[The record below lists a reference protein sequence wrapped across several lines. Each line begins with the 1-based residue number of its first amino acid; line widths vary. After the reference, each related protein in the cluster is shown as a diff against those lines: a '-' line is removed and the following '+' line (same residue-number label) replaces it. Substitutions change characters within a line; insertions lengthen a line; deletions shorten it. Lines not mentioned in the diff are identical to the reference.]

1 MKPRLVAVKRES
13 KRLSPAEVE
22 TILRRASELGSR
34 REDSSAIS
42 PEVLVQVAAAI
53 GIPEENVRRAIE
65 DLASERA
72 AEPETLPRT
81 LYGSARF
88 RVVQEMESPA
98 EAVREILED
107 LLKRQQGL
115 KLRRTTSVGSF
126 WDSGDLLGTIR
137 RTLDFSDERPL
148 LKAKSVEVRVRSLGE
163 ARCEAALTVDLSN
176 QRGEY
181 FSLGSIFGVT
191 LAIPV
196 AIAGVQDPLFFLA
209 VLPALA
215 APGFGF
221 KLAYR
226 KGCAGMR
233 SALDELLDAT
243 EEEAADQERANR
255 ERRPI
260 GSVQNLKPI
269 PRFTVPHRDQ

>member
-1 MKPRLVAVKRES
+1 MAVKREG

-34 REDSSAIS
+34 RENSSAIS
-42 PEVLVQVAAAI
+42 SEVLVQVAAAI
-53 GIPEENVRRAIE
+53 GISEENVHRAIE

-72 AEPETLPRT
+72 AEPDTISRT

-88 RVVQEMESPA
+88 RVVREIERPA
-98 EAVREILED
+98 ETVREILED

-115 KLRRTTSVGSF
+115 KLRRTTSAGSF

-137 RTLDFSDERPL
+137 RTLDLSGERPL
-148 LKAKSVEVRVRSLGE
+148 LKAKSVEVRVASLGE
-163 ARCEAALTVDLSN
+163 ARCEAMLTADLST

-191 LAIPV
+191 LAVPV

-209 VLPALA
+209 VLPALG

-221 KLAYR
+221 RLAYQR
-226 KGCAGMR
+226 GCAGMR
-233 SALDELLDAT
+233 RVLDELLDAV
-243 EEEAADQERANR
+243 EEDASERERTNR

-260 GSVQNLKPI
+260 RHVQNLKPI
-269 PRFTVPHRDQ
+269 PRFTVPPRDE

>member
-1 MKPRLVAVKRES
+1 MAVKKEGG
-13 KRLSPAEVE
+13 RLSPAEVE
-22 TILRRASELGSR
+22 TILRRASELGSG
-34 REDSSAIS
+34 REDSSSIS

-53 GIPEENVRRAIE
+53 GIPEENVRRAIS

-72 AEPETLPRT
+72 AEPDTLSRT
-81 LYGSARF
+81 LYGSARL
-88 RVVQEMESPA
+88 RV
-98 EAVREILED
+98 VREIDRPAGTVRELLED
-107 LLKRQQGL
+107 LLKKQQGL
-115 KLRRTTSVGSF
+115 KLRRTTSAGSH

-148 LKAKSVEVRVRSLGE
+148 LKAKSVEVRVRSLGD
-163 ARCEAALTVDLSN
+163 ARCEALLTADLSN

-191 LAIPV
+191 LAVPA
-196 AIAGVQDPLFFLA
+196 AIAGVQEPLFFLA

-226 KGCAGMR
+226 KGCAGIR
-233 SALDELLDAT
+233 RALDDLFDAA
-243 EEEAADQERANR
+243 EEGAADLDRSNR

-260 GSVQNLKPI
+260 GRVQNLKPI
-269 PRFTVPHRDQ
+269 PRFTVPERREE